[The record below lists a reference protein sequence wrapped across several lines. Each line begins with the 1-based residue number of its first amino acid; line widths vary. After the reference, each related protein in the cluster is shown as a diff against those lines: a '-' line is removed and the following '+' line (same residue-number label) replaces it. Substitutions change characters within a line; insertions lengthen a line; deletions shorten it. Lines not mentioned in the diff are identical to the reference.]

1 MKNICFH
8 NSDKGKGVLS
18 NWSLSTFVINSVEIS
33 FEQYILYQEGVFNH
47 MAIASQIL
55 STNDVATIKM
65 CDRTESNYDGYLQND
80 IREKVVYHDLM
91 GNYSHNNDLKT
102 KLIDSDYCALADLA
116 VKGLIWDI
124 RFPIKEPNR
133 FDKRKYRERNAL
145 SNTLMKVREVLR

>member
-1 MKNICFH
+1 
-8 NSDKGKGVLS
+8 
-18 NWSLSTFVINSVEIS
+18 
-33 FEQYILYQEGVFNH
+33 